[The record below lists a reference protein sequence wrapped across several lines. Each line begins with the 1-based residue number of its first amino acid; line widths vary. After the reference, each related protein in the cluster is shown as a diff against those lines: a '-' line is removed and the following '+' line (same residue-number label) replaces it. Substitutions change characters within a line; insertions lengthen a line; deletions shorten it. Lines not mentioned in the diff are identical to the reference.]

1 MRRRSD
7 AAIVGLRES
16 SGGVKGLMRI
26 TQAQI
31 ALITRLIRR
40 HPRTGLVLAV
50 VFLIFAGFQAY
61 HAISPPH
68 RIAALIDPSRLS
80 TLGARAANP
89 RVQKYV
95 AILENARL
103 AGHDPAEVASR
114 AVEIAGLRGPL
125 ADLTSA
131 AMLRN
136 LTIAGRL
143 GCLTA
148 AGLKAMSEGRSP
160 IVMKGP
166 YKGDPLSVDHII
178 PLSVVPELDK
188 VIANLE
194 LMPLRMNESK
204 RAKMGA
210 RQEDLLKKL
219 RDAGLRIAMPNE
231 P

>member
-1 MRRRSD
+1 M
-7 AAIVGLRES
+7 
-16 SGGVKGLMRI
+16 
-26 TQAQI
+26 
-31 ALITRLIRR
+31 
-40 HPRTGLVLAV
+40 V
-50 VFLIFAGFQAY
+50 VTFLIFAGFQAY
-61 HAISPPH
+61 YAISPPH
-68 RIAALIDPSRLS
+68 QIAALIDSGRLS

-95 AILENARL
+95 AILESARL
-103 AGHDPAEVASR
+103 AGRDPAEVASE
-114 AVEIAGLRGPL
+114 AVEIAGMRGQL
-125 ADLTSA
+125 AELTAA

-136 LTIAGRL
+136 LTIAERL

-148 AGLKAMSEGRSP
+148 AGLQAMSEGRAP

-178 PLSVVPELDK
+178 PLSVFPELDK

-219 RDAGLRIAMPNE
+219 RDAGLPVGDVTTPDE
-231 P
+231 S